1 MLRRHQIPE
10 AYLWILLWF
19 IAAMALLLTVSAL
32 TGQPVMV
39 AMQPQNIFLAE
50 CS

>member
-1 MLRRHQIPE
+1 MLRRHQIPK

-19 IAAMALLLTVSAL
+19 IAAMALLLTVNAL
-32 TGQPVMV
+32 TPEPVMV
-39 AMQPQNIFLAE
+39 AVQPQNTLLAW